1 MTLTK
6 AKYSP
11 LSHWSHLVTFLSPEQ
26 LSWQIH
32 AFSWYCSSQRYDMMQ
47 GLTLF
52 LSSRNHVCL
61 SPQFTY
67 KEIKDTQLHRRCFV
81 VFLKEW
87 FVPFWTAAH
96 YKQISAL
103 HLHSVTWS
111 VLTTVILQL
120 QQALRNYTGKFHP
133 HLSEILMSAY
143 LWHCAFSQG
152 VPDQSQNFD
161 PDIPCFPLKTPEIT
175 FDLSVK
181 KTSCSYRGCQE

>member
-52 LSSRNHVCL
+52 LSSRNYVCL

-67 KEIKDTQLHRRCFV
+67 KEIKDTQPHRRCFV

-96 YKQISAL
+96 YKQITAL
-103 HLHSVTWS
+103 HLHSVTWLCLLLWFCNFNKHS
-111 VLTTVILQL
+111 GITLENSILIFLKYWCQLTSGTVPSPRVYQTSHKILIQTFL
-120 QQALRNYTGKFHP
+120 VSLWKHQKL
-133 HLSEILMSAY
+133 HLTY
-143 LWHCAFSQG
+143 L
-152 VPDQSQNFD
+152 
-161 PDIPCFPLKTPEIT
+161 
-175 FDLSVK
+175 
-181 KTSCSYRGCQE
+181 

>member
-32 AFSWYCSSQRYDMMQ
+32 AFSWYCSSQRHDMMQ

-52 LSSRNHVCL
+52 LSSRNYVCL

-67 KEIKDTQLHRRCFV
+67 KEIKDTQPHRRCFV

-133 HLSEILMSAY
+133 HLSYWCQLTSGTVPSPRVYQTSHKILIQTFLVSLWKHQKLHFTY
-143 LWHCAFSQG
+143 L
-152 VPDQSQNFD
+152 
-161 PDIPCFPLKTPEIT
+161 
-175 FDLSVK
+175 
-181 KTSCSYRGCQE
+181 